1 MKENLTELT
10 SQQLVRRLK
19 REKSIDYVALV
30 TSSWHFL
37 SAIST
42 IKWLKEKKNV
52 GKGIVSV

>member
-42 IKWLKEKKNV
+42 IKWLKEKKKR
-52 GKGIVSV
+52 G